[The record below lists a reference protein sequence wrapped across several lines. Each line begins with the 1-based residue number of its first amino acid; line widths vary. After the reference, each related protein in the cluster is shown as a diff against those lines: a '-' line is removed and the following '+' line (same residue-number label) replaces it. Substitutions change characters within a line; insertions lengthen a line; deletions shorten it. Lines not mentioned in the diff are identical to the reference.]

1 MSERDLDVCKVLS
14 GLRLRPLI
22 LTMLSISLLSV
33 VGSSTVWGQAGV
45 RGRNRESVSKTKK
58 TTSVNGRRPAPHSLM
73 IATEPRAD
81 CEIVITPS
89 GRTRAIRL
97 KLNGQIRSRLYEGA
111 YLIVTE
117 CEGFE
122 PSSRTVQVPRD
133 TPANTL
139 SIAIAPRSIAV
150 VVGTVPAGVEILLD
164 NRVVGT
170 SGPDGLLRL
179 PPLKPGRYE
188 LSASKEGYVKSSE
201 TLNVHKDLKPVV
213 IRLRRDELALRF
225 ELLEASLANDDLQ
238 RFFDEYARLSD
249 KNRELSKARAL
260 LWSLFT
266 KLNKR
271 SLQKLESIGPHGL
284 PAADAEGENLRKFYN
299 QAHDLFAKEGLEE
312 DRNFVLFAAFWE
324 AKGIYAE
331 LHANTQD
338 EEKKRKLQAQLE
350 RIEALQPANAYLLL
364 DLGYVYNSLGDT
376 RRAEQTFLNARA
388 SSPNWAFP
396 YFALGFLRMN
406 NAYTIKGNKKLVR
419 SMLLLAAEEFE
430 KAIARNGSFT
440 RAYALAGFCYADA
453 TLEQRAIEL
462 AAQAVSIA
470 PLSGFAKYALGY
482 AYFASGRKRYRLARQ
497 YLTAAWMATEDR
509 LDMAQTNRAN
519 ELLARI
525 GLQ

>member
-1 MSERDLDVCKVLS
+1 MSERGLDVFRVLS

-33 VGSSTVWGQAGV
+33 VGSSTVYGQEGV
-45 RGRNRESVSKTKK
+45 RGRDRKSGSKTKI

-81 CEIVITPS
+81 CEIAITPS
-89 GRTRAIRL
+89 GRTRAIKL
-97 KLNGQIRSRLYEGA
+97 KLNGQLRSRLYQGD

-117 CEGFE
+117 CEGYE

-133 TPANTL
+133 TPANAL
-139 SIAIAPRSIAV
+139 SIAITPRSIPV
-150 VVGTVPAGVEILLD
+150 IVRTVPAGAEILLD
-164 NRVVGT
+164 NRVMG
-170 SGPDGLLRL
+170 SSSSDGVLRL

-188 LSASKEGYVKSSE
+188 LSASKEGYVKRSE
-201 TLNVHKDLKPVV
+201 TLHVHKDLKPVV
-213 IRLRRDELALRF
+213 IELRRDELALRF
-225 ELLEASLANDDLQ
+225 ELLEVSLANDDLQ
-238 RFFDEYARLSD
+238 RFFDEYARLS
-249 KNRELSKARAL
+249 NESRELGRARNL
-260 LWSLFT
+260 LWSLFS

-284 PAADAEGENLRKFYN
+284 PAADAEGENLRKFYH
-299 QAHDLFAKEGLEE
+299 QAHDLFAREGLEE

-331 LHANTQD
+331 WHANTQD
-338 EEKKRKLQAQLE
+338 EEKKLKLQAQLE

-364 DLGYVYNSLGDT
+364 DLGYVYNSLADS
-376 RRAEQTFLNARA
+376 RRAEQAFLNARA
-388 SSPNWAFP
+388 SSPNWEFP

-406 NAYTIKGNKKLVR
+406 NAYTIKGDKKLVR

-440 RAYALAGFCYADA
+440 RAYALASFCYADA
-453 TLEQRAIEL
+453 ANEQRAINL
-462 AAQAVSIA
+462 AAQAVNVA

-482 AYFASGRKRYRLARQ
+482 AYFSSGRKRYQLARQ
-497 YLTAAWMATEDR
+497 YLSAALLAPEDR
-509 LDMAQTNRAN
+509 LDAAQINRAN

-525 GLQ
+525 GLK